1 MADKR
6 DLVNDANEYL
16 DQFFYGSEV
25 IEEGDNDKM
34 GKGKKKVLYN
44 DQNDMR
50 QEMIEDLEKDDDDDE
65 DENGKKKKK
74 KKKKGK
80 DDDES
85 EDENEEDLDEC
96 KKK

>member
-74 KKKKGK
+74 KKGK